1 MSQKNCKH
9 EWRRVLVNGLPAYQ
23 CRLCKATV
31 FEGVRDETLT
41 RRELLSPRDAILGV
55 PDFGAPCRSYN
66 LGKKI
71 QEGLKKRV
79 VRR

>member
-1 MSQKNCKH
+1 M
-9 EWRRVLVNGLPAYQ
+9 
-23 CRLCKATV
+23 

-41 RRELLSPRDAILGV
+41 ERELRTPRDSVLGV
-55 PDFGAPCRSYN
+55 PDFGAPCRSFN

-79 VRR
+79 VRL